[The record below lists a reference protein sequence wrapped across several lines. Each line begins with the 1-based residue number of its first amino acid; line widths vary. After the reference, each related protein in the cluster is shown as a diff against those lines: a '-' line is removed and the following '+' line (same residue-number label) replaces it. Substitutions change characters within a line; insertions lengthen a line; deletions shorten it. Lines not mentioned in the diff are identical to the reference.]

1 MEGAASIHGGINEA
15 APSELW
21 EKASFA
27 PTNEPSLAYLE
38 FLWNQ
43 YTLSDFWLLHVQ
55 QRSCRAWGMMG
66 FFFKHQTEI
75 TRKHSSSKEK
85 IEKNKEIITCPMREP
100 FARTK
105 TAVCARHGRRS
116 LKQNHMAVAYFP
128 WYFTR
133 RPAWKPRPRRGS
145 GFHAGSA
152 SEVSWKICNNKCGFV
167 FIPRLYPW
175 IYQATHITHLD
186 GLPKYD
192 FEPCRLQVF
201 KQM

>member
-1 MEGAASIHGGINEA
+1 MLSMISIRLDKSAFVTIKCFWKLCTEA
-15 APSELW
+15 CGLDYVFPPDSLW
-21 EKASFA
+21 
-27 PTNEPSLAYLE
+27 LG
-38 FLWNQ
+38 
-43 YTLSDFWLLHVQ
+43 SDAGRQLCSCILLPYI
-55 QRSCRAWGMMG
+55 SP
-66 FFFKHQTEI
+66 FFNSIILIFTYHFSI
-75 TRKHSSSKEK
+75 T
-85 IEKNKEIITCPMREP
+85 TWCD
-100 FARTK
+100 
-105 TAVCARHGRRS
+105 

-186 GLPKYD
+186 WLPKYD
-192 FEPCRLQVF
+192 FVTETTGTAVNGLYKFCLYGLCVHFGCFPIPLVVDI
-201 KQM
+201 QMLR

>member
-1 MEGAASIHGGINEA
+1 MTTMGKVDTSDLIMMIRRVMNILFQSPKLEWASSTHATLYMQKGNWKTNPILDTLATWYTRQAFLCSTRASI
-15 APSELW
+15 
-21 EKASFA
+21 
-27 PTNEPSLAYLE
+27 
-38 FLWNQ
+38 
-43 YTLSDFWLLHVQ
+43 
-55 QRSCRAWGMMG
+55 
-66 FFFKHQTEI
+66 
-75 TRKHSSSKEK
+75 
-85 IEKNKEIITCPMREP
+85 
-100 FARTK
+100 
-105 TAVCARHGRRS
+105 
-116 LKQNHMAVAYFP
+116 KQNHMAVAYFP

-186 GLPKYD
+186 WLPKYD